1 MLEEAWS
8 DSDCSLRSS
17 KLTSAFFCSS
27 ISPERAD
34 FWASMLDM
42 FVYIL
47 LTIDIENKG
56 TKTKRVGEKQAMQK
70 YSDVPSWSRKNAYK
84 AMPRLE
90 PPLQQKISLRRLQ
103 NARKRK
109 KKKGSYQY
117 AQSSKVSF
125 FRMAAIVPCQ

>member
-109 KKKGSYQY
+109 KKKRLLSIRT
-117 AQSSKVSF
+117 KF
-125 FRMAAIVPCQ
+125 